1 MSDLEKAVC
10 FGRQRIGVREK
21 DGPSYLE
28 ASLLEGRRL
37 GKVPVGFV
45 SCFGY

>member
-1 MSDLEKAVC
+1 MSALEKAVC
-10 FGRQRIGVREK
+10 FGRRQVGVMKE

-28 ASLLEGRRL
+28 ASLLEGTHL
-37 GKVPVGFV
+37 GKVPVDFV

>member
-1 MSDLEKAVC
+1 MSALEKAVC
-10 FGRQRIGVREK
+10 FGRRQVGVIKE
-21 DGPSYLE
+21 DGPGYLE
-28 ASLLEGRRL
+28 AILLEGTHL